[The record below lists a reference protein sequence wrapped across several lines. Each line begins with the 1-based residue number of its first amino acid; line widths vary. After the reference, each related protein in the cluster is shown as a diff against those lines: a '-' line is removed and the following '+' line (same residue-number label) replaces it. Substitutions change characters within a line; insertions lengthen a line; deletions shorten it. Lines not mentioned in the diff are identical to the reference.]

1 MINGLP
7 YVEAF
12 MAGAL
17 VMFVAFRILI
27 GREAFMSIFFGEDP
41 KTKKEPLQEATKRD
55 YRRYYTR

>member
-7 YVEAF
+7 YLEAF

-41 KTKKEPLQEATKRD
+41 DDAPKTKKEP
-55 YRRYYTR
+55 TRNRASKV